1 MNHSALLVIDFIND
15 IVHPDGKISRCA
27 KMVNEN
33 KTIEKANTVI
43 QFANKKNWIIIFV
56 KVAFSE
62 NYFEVPKESKFFG
75 GARNLGALQINTW
88 GTEFIEGLSIPKNHI
103 TIVKNRVNV
112 FHQTNLDLILKANN
126 ISELYLT
133 GVSTEM
139 AIQSTARDACD
150 RDYKVTVIADACA
163 GGSPEGYQSSIEVLK
178 SISNVI
184 STEELI

>member
-1 MNHSALLVIDFIND
+1 
-15 IVHPDGKISRCA
+15 
-27 KMVNEN
+27 
-33 KTIEKANTVI
+33 
-43 QFANKKNWIIIFV
+43 
-56 KVAFSE
+56 
-62 NYFEVPKESKFFG
+62 
-75 GARNLGALQINTW
+75 
-88 GTEFIEGLSIPKNHI
+88 
-103 TIVKNRVNV
+103 V